1 MNNDEVIQLEHGAGG
16 RLAAEWIRDEVA
28 ARFAV
33 AAPDGLPDAARLP
46 RPDGDLLFTTDGF
59 VVQPPVFPGG
69 DIGSLAVHGTVND
82 LAVCG
87 GRVRALSLAMVIE
100 EGTPKALV
108 RRALDSA
115 RAAADSVGAPIVT
128 GDTKVVRRG
137 QCDGLYLTTAGIGEA
152 LPGFRLDRRR
162 FEDGDAILVSG
173 TLGDHGMA
181 VMAARERLPASEALV
196 SDSAPVLDLVE
207 ALAPR
212 AAAVRLMRDPTRGGA
227 AAVLNE
233 LVEDTPF
240 GALVREADLP
250 YRPAARALA
259 ELLGIELIRVAC
271 EGRILAVVADAAAED
286 VLSAWRA
293 RPIGRDARRIGRLTR
308 SNAGRVVMETLVG
321 GRRLVDRPQGEPLPR
336 IC

>member
-1 MNNDEVIQLEHGAGG
+1 MNDDIIQLEHGAGG
-16 RLAAEWIRDEVA
+16 RLAAEWIRDEIA
-28 ARFAV
+28 PRFSI

-46 RPDGDLLFTTDGF
+46 RPGADLLFTTDGF

-87 GRVRALSLAMVIE
+87 ARVRALSLAMVIE

-115 RAAADSVGAPIVT
+115 RAAAENVGAPIVT

-137 QCDGLYLTTAGIGEA
+137 QCDGLFLTTAGVGEA

-162 FEDGDAILVSG
+162 FEAGDAILVSG

-181 VMAARERLPASEALV
+181 VMAARERLPVSEALV
-196 SDSAPVLDLVE
+196 SDSASVLPLVE
-207 ALAPR
+207 ALLPW
-212 AAAVRLMRDPTRGGA
+212 AAEVRFMRDPTRGGA

-233 LVEDTPF
+233 MVEDTPF
-240 GALVREADLP
+240 GALVREVDLP

-259 ELLGIELIRVAC
+259 EMLGIELIRVAC
-271 EGRILAVVADAAAED
+271 EGRVIAVVAADVAEAALA
-286 VLSAWRA
+286 AWRA
-293 RPIGRDARRIGRLTR
+293 LPQGREARRIGELTR
-308 SNAGRVVMETLVG
+308 AHAGRVVLETLVG
-321 GRRLVDRPQGEPLPR
+321 GRRVVDRPHGEPLPR